1 MPQVGSSKTSG
12 AKPSGGKSSA
22 GKSSAG
28 KPSGGKP
35 SGDNIST
42 PMLSASKLSALEISP
57 LERALLEI
65 IQTGFP
71 LASNPYAEMAKELGL
86 SQEEVFNLTQNL
98 RAKGLI
104 RRIGASFNARAMG
117 WHSTLCA
124 AKVPAHQLE
133 NFIELVNK
141 QAGVTHNYLRN
152 HAYNVWFTLIAK
164 DKQETLAGLENISQK
179 TGVKI
184 LNLPAEKIYKLKL
197 NFKFK
202 P

>member
-1 MPQVGSSKTSG
+1 MPQVGLSKNSRGKTSGGKTSG
-12 AKPSGGKSSA
+12 AKPLEPK
-22 GKSSAG
+22 
-28 KPSGGKP
+28 
-35 SGDNIST
+35 
-42 PMLSASKLSALEISP
+42 LSEPKLSAPKLSAPKLSVLEISP
-57 LERALLEI
+57 IERALLEI
-65 IQTGFP
+65 IQTAFP
-71 LASNPYAEMAKELGL
+71 LASNPYAEMGEKLGL
-86 SQEEVFNLTQNL
+86 SQKEVFDLTQNL

-104 RRIGASFNARAMG
+104 RRIGASFNARALG

-164 DKQETLAGLENISQK
+164 DKQEALAGLENISQK

-197 NFKFK
+197 NFKFE